1 VLSLKKENTMTAL
14 KRNALASSL
23 VAAGWILSGGL
34 AQAAEL
40 DVSSI
45 YGRGSPPNAHITAV
59 SGNFDGASS
68 NAGWSSANADG
79 ADAEYGNAA
88 TDEPAVQS
96 AYPEHASQ
104 TIYPYPET
112 TSEPVSVAQEATTIH
127 EETLDGVPLVEGR
140 GMREDV
146 DPYAAAPVHSE
157 AAYDVREIL
166 GRASPPAP
174 EDAPNFGL
182 PS

>member
-1 VLSLKKENTMTAL
+1 MTAL
-14 KRNALASSL
+14 KRNALVSSL
-23 VAAGWILSGGL
+23 AAAGWILSGGL

-59 SGNFDGASS
+59 SGHIDGASS

-79 ADAEYGNAA
+79 AGAEYGNAA
-88 TDEPAVQS
+88 TDEPVVQS
-96 AYPEHASQ
+96 AYPQHASQ

-112 TSEPVSVAQEATTIH
+112 TSEPVSVAQETATIH
-127 EETLDGVPLVEGR
+127 EETLDGAPLVDGR

-146 DPYAAAPVHSE
+146 DPYAAAPLHSE

-174 EDAPNFGL
+174 EDASNFGL